1 MMNVTLVSS
10 SPPNNLWG
18 QAILFTCHLQNR
30 IPYKKTGLT
39 PYKLLKGCSSNL
51 KYQKIWGCLAKVM
64 LPEPKKRKIGSKT
77 SDCMFIG
84 YAENSVACMFL
95 VLKSD
100 VLDYN
105 TIIEGKKCKIL

>member
-1 MMNVTLVSS
+1 
-10 SPPNNLWG
+10 
-18 QAILFTCHLQNR
+18 
-30 IPYKKTGLT
+30 
-39 PYKLLKGCSSNL
+39 
-51 KYQKIWGCLAKVM
+51 M
-64 LPEPKKRKIGSKT
+64 LPEQKETKIGSKT

-84 YAENSVACMFL
+84 YAKNSVACMFL

>member
-1 MMNVTLVSS
+1 
-10 SPPNNLWG
+10 
-18 QAILFTCHLQNR
+18 
-30 IPYKKTGLT
+30 
-39 PYKLLKGCSSNL
+39 
-51 KYQKIWGCLAKVM
+51 M
-64 LPEPKKRKIGSKT
+64 LPEQKETKIGSKFF
-77 SDCMFIG
+77 DCMFIG